1 MKNIK
6 IKAISLIAGASL
18 VATLGLTACGG
29 NNNASSDKGS
39 DQAPAAQTE
48 ETSAAVEKGAEAGDT
63 SAASSQLIE
72 VSKMNAWVGLNE
84 AGDTFYYAE
93 SPEGTE
99 GVMVVMDIEGNYLS
113 FVGQV
118 ERPKESY
125 VKITDMTTGNS
136 LTFEVVEAD
145 KDGNVAI
152 DMGDQ
157 GKAVLAKC
165 DAADVLE
172 ILGVIDAYGN
182 AIA

>member
-99 GVMVVMDIEGNYLS
+99 GVMVVMDTEGNYLS
-113 FVGQV
+113 FVGNQWRRSFRV
-118 ERPKESY
+118 SDALLHPRDAGPRWLPVAFES
-125 VKITDMTTGNS
+125 
-136 LTFEVVEAD
+136 
-145 KDGNVAI
+145 
-152 DMGDQ
+152 
-157 GKAVLAKC
+157 
-165 DAADVLE
+165 
-172 ILGVIDAYGN
+172 
-182 AIA
+182 